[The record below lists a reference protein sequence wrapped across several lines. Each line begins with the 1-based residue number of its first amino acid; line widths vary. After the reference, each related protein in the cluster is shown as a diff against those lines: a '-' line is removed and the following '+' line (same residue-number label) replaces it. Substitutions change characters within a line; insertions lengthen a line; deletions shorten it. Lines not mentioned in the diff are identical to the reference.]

1 MSMRC
6 SIPAVL
12 VAILLASGAEAR
24 TVDREQPMAV
34 TADRQSGGLGEND
47 TLVLT
52 GNVVIRQGSLDIAAD
67 RATVERSEGEIARIV
82 LDGQPVRMA
91 QLTEAGEPVDARAS
105 RVIYTPGAETLLLS
119 GQASVTQPRGTL
131 EAETIRYNLD
141 TGAIDSGGDGNRIRM
156 TIQPRTTATR
166 P

>member
-1 MSMRC
+1 M
-6 SIPAVL
+6 
-12 VAILLASGAEAR
+12 LLASGVEAR
-24 TVDREQPMAV
+24 QVDREQPMAV
-34 TADRQSGGLGEND
+34 NADRQSGGLGEDD

-52 GNVVIRQGSLDIAAD
+52 GNVEIRQGSLNILAA
-67 RATVERSEGEIARIV
+67 RATVERSDGEIARIV
-82 LDGQPVRMA
+82 LDGQPVRMT
-91 QLTEAGEPVDARAS
+91 QLTERGEPVDARAT

-141 TGAIDSGGDGNRIRM
+141 TGGIDSGGDGNRVRM
-156 TIQPRTTATR
+156 TIQPRAAATR

>member
-1 MSMRC
+1 VTLL
-6 SIPAVL
+6 PV
-12 VAILLASGAEAR
+12 LLASGVEAR
-24 TVDREQPMAV
+24 QVDREQPMAV
-34 TADRQSGGLGEND
+34 NADRQSGGLGEDD

-52 GNVVIRQGSLDIAAD
+52 GNVEIRQGSLNILAA
-67 RATVERSEGEIARIV
+67 RATVERSDGEIARIV
-82 LDGQPVRMA
+82 LDGQPVRMT
-91 QLTEAGEPVDARAS
+91 QLTERGEPVDARAT

-141 TGAIDSGGDGNRIRM
+141 TGGIDSGGDGNRVRM
-156 TIQPRTTATR
+156 TIQPRAAATR

>member
-1 MSMRC
+1 M
-6 SIPAVL
+6 L
-12 VAILLASGAEAR
+12 VAILLPLLLASGAEAR
-24 TVDREQPMAV
+24 QADREQPMV
-34 TADRQSGGLGEND
+34 VNADRQSGGLGEND

-52 GNVVIRQGSLDIAAD
+52 GNVDIRQGSLNILAD
-67 RATVERSEGEIARIV
+67 RATVERSDGEIARIV
-82 LDGQPVRMA
+82 LDGQPVRMT
-91 QLTEAGEPVDARAS
+91 QLTERGEPVDARAT

-141 TGAIDSGGDGNRIRM
+141 TGAIDSGGDGGRIRM
-156 TIQPRTTATR
+156 VIQPRATATR

>member
-1 MSMRC
+1 M
-6 SIPAVL
+6 L
-12 VAILLASGAEAR
+12 VAILLPLLLASGAEAR
-24 TVDREQPMAV
+24 QVDREQPMV
-34 TADRQSGGLGEND
+34 VNADRQSGGLGEND

-52 GNVVIRQGSLDIAAD
+52 GNVDIRQGSLNILAD
-67 RATVERSEGEIARIV
+67 RATVERSDGEIARIV
-82 LDGQPVRMA
+82 LDGQPVRMT
-91 QLTEAGEPVDARAS
+91 QLTERGEPVDARAT

-141 TGAIDSGGDGNRIRM
+141 TGAIDSGGDGGRIRA
-156 TIQPRTTATR
+156 TIQPRATATR